1 MTTGPSVEY
10 SDIDYVDDAHNI
22 GNFILIDDDDDGG
35 GGNSAVNENPR
46 SSFYFDADIWNEW
59 R

>member
-10 SDIDYVDDAHNI
+10 RGIDDVDDVHNI
-22 GNFILIDDDDDGG
+22 GNFILIDDDGG
-35 GGNSAVNENPR
+35 DNSAVNENPK